1 MRVAAIRT
9 VFATTIVSAMRRR
22 RVAGPVLVGIAAA
35 ALSSI
40 AIAGSAR
47 ETASTVVPAQHYV
60 AYELNQPERF
70 FENVTLV
77 DRYGTHSGVGVE
89 EAEFLLVPAE
99 KRRTGRAPE
108 PILDPNAHLVCHGI
122 SVASF
127 PERTA
132 TVSNQFTPNSTLT
145 LGRPTWLCA
154 PASKAL
160 TGTAGPPPSGL
171 NHYLCYDVRTET
183 PIFPSE
189 TLTTQDQFGTRNP
202 RVDRTREFCTPVEKQ
217 RAGHPAEPIVRSDDY
232 LACVRISTFTPAFAR
247 RNVSARDQF
256 SLETLRVVSPRRL
269 CVPSTSPGDNHPPT
283 AIALSNSSVPEN
295 EPVGTTVGNFST
307 TDPDAGQTHTYSL
320 VAGAGDA
327 DNASFQ
333 ISGSTLQ
340 TAAVFDFETKNSYT
354 IRVRS
359 TDSGTPPASVE
370 QVFVITVTDVNEA
383 PPNQAPT
390 DIALSNS
397 SVAENQPSGTT
408 VGTLS
413 TTDPDAGDTH
423 TYSLVAGAGDADNA
437 SFQISGSTLQTAAV
451 FDFETDNSKSV
462 RIRTDDGNGGT
473 FEEQFTI
480 TVTNANDPPTDIALS
495 NSSVDENQPVGTTV
509 GTLSGTDQDAG
520 DTHTFALVSGAGD
533 TDNASFQ
540 ISGSTLQT
548 NAVFNF
554 EVKNSFSIRVRV
566 TDSGS
571 GTFEEVFTITINDVN
586 DPPTAVADAYGNAV
600 GNTLAVLGT
609 PGTGPHIVLTGNVL
623 TNNDVDEDGDSFS
636 AVAETVSSTGGG
648 TATINSDGS
657 FTFLPGVGDKNQVDT
672 FTYHVTDGVDTGAGT
687 VSVTIANVLVW
698 YVNGAGGAGDG
709 RSNAPFN
716 NLMSLNGPGGAGD
729 ADTTGDIIFLYSA
742 VYTGGLPLEA
752 SQKLT
757 GQPHGLTVDPGSGNV
772 TLVPAGGTNPSIG
785 NSSGNGI
792 GLANDVEIQRVDVLG
807 TTGAGVTG
815 TAITNATIG
824 PNTSIGGASGNAFEL
839 SGPAAGTI
847 DVGSAISSSTAR
859 SISVQNRTGGAVNLI
874 GSVAD
879 TGLGV
884 LLNSNTGATITL
896 SNGMTISTGPN
907 AGFTAT
913 GGGTVA
919 ATAAT
924 NTIATTTGTALNV
937 ANTTIG
943 AGGLNFRSIAS
954 NGAVNGIVLNNTGNT
969 AGLTVAGTGAAGTG
983 GTIQNSSGA
992 GIDLMS
998 TRSPSFSFMNV
1009 QNGGDDG
1016 IRGSS
1021 VNGFNLSSSSV
1032 SNNGNAVNESGLDFV
1047 GGLTGT
1053 ASISSTNVTGSAENN
1068 LIVTN
1073 ASGTLNLTVTGGSFS
1088 NTSALVGNDGIHLDA
1103 NTTAA
1108 IIASITGATFSN
1120 SRGDHF
1126 QFATNATS
1134 TGSSNV
1140 TFSNNTLTGAA
1151 GNLGAGITLSTDA
1164 SSDTAFTL
1172 ANNNVQGAV
1181 SSAIT
1186 VDLGTNSTAG
1196 GTLSGTISG
1205 NTIGTAGVVNS
1216 GSSQFN
1222 GITTYAN
1229 GNGTMTV
1236 AIANNLIREYNNF
1249 AGIDARIRAG
1259 AAPTLNATITG
1270 NTISNPGT
1278 FANNG
1283 LFVQGGAATG
1293 DGGLICAGITGNT
1306 MAGSGANGGTDFR
1319 LRQRFNTT
1327 IRLPGYGGAAGDTA
1341 AVIAFVQGNNP
1352 GAETGSAT
1360 VDFPASG
1367 GGFVGGAACPT
1378 P

>member
-1 MRVAAIRT
+1 MRETGTSRGSAIRHGRI
-9 VFATTIVSAMRRR
+9 ATT
-22 RVAGPVLVGIAAA
+22 VLVGIAAA

-47 ETASTVVPAQHYV
+47 ETASVVVPAQHYV

-77 DRYGTHSGVGVE
+77 DRFGTHSGVGVE
-89 EAEFLLVPAE
+89 EAEFLMVPAE
-99 KRRTGRAPE
+99 KRRTGHPTS
-108 PILDPNAHLVCHGI
+108 PILDPNAHLACHGI

-154 PASKAL
+154 PASKTL
-160 TGTAGPPPSGL
+160 TGTAGPPPTGL

-217 RAGHPAEPIVRSDDY
+217 RVGHPAEPIVRPDDY
-232 LACVRISTFTPAFAR
+232 LACIRISTFNPAFAR

-256 SLETLRVVSPRRL
+256 SLETLRVVTLRRL
-269 CVPSTSPGDNHPPT
+269 CVPSTVPSDNHAPT

-295 EPVGTTVGNFST
+295 EPVGTAVGTFST
-307 TDPDAGQTHTYSL
+307 TDPDSGHTHTYSL

-327 DNASFQ
+327 DNASFT
-333 ISGSTLQ
+333 IVGNSLR
-340 TAAVFDFETKNSYT
+340 TAAVFDYETKNSYS

-359 TDSGTPPASVE
+359 TDSGTPPMSVE
-370 QVFVITVTDVNEA
+370 QVFTITITDVNEA

-451 FDFETDNSKSV
+451 FDFETKNSYTI

-480 TVTNANDPPTDIALS
+480 TITNANDAPTDIALS
-495 NSSVDENQPVGTTV
+495 NSSVDENEPVGTAV
-509 GTLSGTDQDAG
+509 GTLSATDQDAG
-520 DTHTFALVSGAGD
+520 DTHTFSLVAGAGD

-540 ISGSTLQT
+540 IDGTTLKT
-548 NAVFNF
+548 NAVFNY
-554 EVKNSFSIRVRV
+554 EVKNSYSIRVRV

-571 GTFEEVFTITINDVN
+571 ATFEEVFTITINDVN

-698 YVNGAGGAGDG
+698 YVNAAGGAGDG

-716 NLMSLNGPGGAGD
+716 TLSPLNGPGGAGD
-729 ADTTGDIIFLYSA
+729 SDTTGDILFLYSGT
-742 VYTGGLPLEA
+742 YGGGLPLEA
-752 SQKLT
+752 MQKLT
-757 GQPHGLTVDPGSGNV
+757 GQPHGLTVNPGSGNV
-772 TLVPAGGTNPSIG
+772 TLVPAGGTNPTIG
-785 NSSGNGI
+785 NSAGNGI
-792 GLANDVEIQRVDVLG
+792 GLANDVEIQRVNVNG
-807 TTGAGVTG
+807 TSGAGVTG
-815 TAITNATIG
+815 TSVTNATIG
-824 PNTSIGGASGNAFEL
+824 PNTSIAGAAGNGFELAGAASGN
-839 SGPAAGTI
+839 I
-847 DVGSAISSSTAR
+847 DVASTISSNIAR
-859 SISVQNRTGGAVNLI
+859 SISVQNRSGGTVNLT
-874 GSVAD
+874 GNVTD
-879 TGLGV
+879 TGQGI
-884 LLNSNTGATITL
+884 LLNSNTGATVNLTGSL
-896 SNGMTISTGPN
+896 TISTGPN
-907 AGFTAT
+907 PGFTAT
-913 GGGTVA
+913 GGGTVNA
-919 ATAAT
+919 SSAT

-943 AGGLNFRSIAS
+943 SSGINARSISS

-969 AGLTVAGTGAAGTG
+969 AGLTVTGTGAAGTG
-983 GTIQNSSGA
+983 GTIQNSTGP
-992 GIDLMS
+992 GISLTS
-998 TRSPSFSFMNV
+998 TSSPSFSFMNV

-1016 IRGSS
+1016 IRGSG
-1021 VNGFNLSSSSV
+1021 VNGFTLASSSV
-1032 SNNGNAVNESGLDFV
+1032 ANNGNAVNESGLDFV

-1053 ASISSTNVTGSAENN
+1053 ASISSTSVTGSAENH

-1073 ASGTLNLTVTGGSFS
+1073 ASGTLNLTVTGGSFT

-1108 IIASITGATFSN
+1108 IIASVTGSTFSN
-1120 SRGDHF
+1120 NRGDHF

-1140 TFSNNTLTGAA
+1140 TFSSNTLTGSP

-1196 GTLSGTISG
+1196 GTLSGTVSG

-1236 AIANNLIREYNNF
+1236 AITNNQIRQYNNF

-1259 AAPTLNATITG
+1259 TAPTLNATITG
-1270 NTISNPGT
+1270 NTIANPGT
-1278 FANNG
+1278 FATNG

-1293 DGGLICAGITGNT
+1293 DGGLICAGISGNAMTG
-1306 MAGSGANGGTDFR
+1306 SSANGGTDFR

-1327 IRLPGYGGAAGDTA
+1327 VRLPGYGGAAGNTA
-1341 AVIAFVQGNNP
+1341 AVVAFVQANNGGTP
-1352 GAETGSAT
+1352 TGSAT
-1360 VDFPASG
+1360 VDFPATG